1 MKITV
6 KEVNG
11 SKFELDGVSAS
22 TNVMELKG
30 MIEKTKGW
38 PAASQKLVFSGKIL
52 ADDKSLA
59 DYVRMKAIRSL
70 GETGKN

>member
-6 KEVNG
+6 KEVSG

-22 TNVMELKG
+22 TNVLELKG
-30 MIEKTKGW
+30 MIEKVKGW
-38 PAASQKLVFSGKIL
+38 PATTQKLVFSGKIL

-59 DYVRMKAIRSL
+59 DYVSSGLMFF
-70 GETGKN
+70 